1 MTKQKNFSFLIDCF
15 KEINVKFPELKLLI
29 LGNGEQKSF
38 LQKKIYEFNLSQSIK
53 IIPFQKNIF
62 PYFNKCKCFIMCS
75 LWEDPGFVI
84 LESAYSRSFIISS
97 NFKHSS
103 EEIIKKNNT
112 GLLYNIKS
120 KKDFNNKFYS
130 FMSMSKDEQLM
141 YKRNA
146 LIMSRNFTIFNHSKY
161 LNKILLNKS

>member
-1 MTKQKNFSFLIDCF
+1 
-15 KEINVKFPELKLLI
+15 
-29 LGNGEQKSF
+29 
-38 LQKKIYEFNLSQSIK
+38 
-53 IIPFQKNIF
+53 
-62 PYFNKCKCFIMCS
+62 MCS

-130 FMSMSKDEQLM
+130 FMSMSKDEQLI